1 MDGEM
6 DKQIPSGVQC
16 PVTFTAVSG
25 SCSSAALDCSTLE
38 QSPLSPLFISLEGKI
53 LQHKYHGDVKIRK
66 I

>member
-38 QSPLSPLFISLEGKI
+38 QSPLFISLEGKI
-53 LQHKYHGDVKIRK
+53 LQHKYHGDVKKRK